1 MSDLPL
7 LVLGAGGHGRVVAST
22 LLLTG
27 RRVIGFLDADRALWG
42 TKKIELPVIGD
53 DACLQDFSTES
64 VRLVNGIGSTA
75 LSQIRKK
82 IFEDYKGKGFFFD
95 SVIHPSACVSPST
108 ILGEGAQVMAG
119 AVIQIGAK
127 IGCNVIINTGAIIDH
142 DCVIGAHTHV
152 APGATLSGGVTI
164 GCSCHIGVGAVMIQS
179 VELGDES
186 MVGAGAVV
194 IRSHAASSCL
204 VGVPAKMMRTK

>member
-1 MSDLPL
+1 MDDLPV
-7 LVLGAGGHGRVVAST
+7 LVLGAGGHGRVVASA

-27 RRVIGFLDADRALWG
+27 RRVIGFLDADRSLWG
-42 TKKIELPVIGD
+42 TSTIDLPIIGD
-53 DACLQDFSTES
+53 DVCLQDFSPES

-82 IFEDYKGKGFFFD
+82 IFEDHKVKGFSFE
-95 SVIHPSACVSPST
+95 SVIHPSACVSPGAM
-108 ILGEGAQVMAG
+108 LGEGAQVMAG

-127 IGCNVIINTGAIIDH
+127 IGCNVIINTGAIVDH
-142 DCVIGAHTHV
+142 DSVIGAHTHV
-152 APGATLSGGVTI
+152 APGATLSGGVAI
-164 GCSCHIGVGAVMIQS
+164 GCNCHIGAGAVMIQS

-194 IRSHAASSCL
+194 IRSHAASSYL